1 MEHRDLGH
9 PRTLREYLRLF
20 LTGFAMGT
28 ADIIPGVSGGTMA
41 FILGIYA
48 TLLNAIKSIN
58 LKALALLTKRQFR
71 ELLSHVSFFFLLSV
85 FLGIGAAIV
94 TLSNLLG
101 RALEE
106 YPTFVFA
113 FFGGLVLASIVA
125 ISSRVRWTAGAAG
138 AVVVGAVGAFIIV
151 GLPELQQADHSLPV
165 LFVSGMIAICA
176 MILPGISGAFI
187 LLILGQYQFVLNA
200 VRALDIL
207 SLLAVG
213 LGAVVGL
220 LGFSRILS
228 WLLKHHEHMTVA
240 ALIGFMLGSLRRI
253 WIEASAGTARI
264 ETVDLG
270 VVALIAVLFG
280 IGFLAVSFLDH
291 LQSRANPVMA
301 LVWRPRAAEGE

>member
-58 LKALALLTKRQFR
+58 LKALALLSRLQFR

-125 ISSRVRWTAGAAG
+125 ISSRVRWNAGTLG
-138 AVVVGAVGAFIIV
+138 AVVVGAVVAFIIV

-200 VRALDIL
+200 VRTLDIL

-228 WLLKHHEHMTVA
+228 WLLKHHEHVTVA

-253 WIEASAGTARI
+253 WIEASTGTARI

-280 IGFLAVSFLDH
+280 IGFLVVSFLDH